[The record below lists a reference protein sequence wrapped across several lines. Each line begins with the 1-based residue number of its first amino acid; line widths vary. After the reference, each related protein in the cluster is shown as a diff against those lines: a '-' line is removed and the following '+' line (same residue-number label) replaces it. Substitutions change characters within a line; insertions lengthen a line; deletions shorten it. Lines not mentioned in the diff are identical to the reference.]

1 MKSVLRSF
9 AIPLVQV
16 LVVLMFLAWLS
27 AGKAQA
33 AIEMHQFDNP
43 VLQKRYDS
51 LTAALRCPKCQNQ
64 AIGDSESPI
73 AGDMRQNVADLLK
86 DGRSDSEIQN
96 FMVARFGEYVL
107 YNPRLDGRTWLLWG
121 GPAVLILLG
130 LLVVTLIVRARR
142 RARVRALDD
151 DEQARLSALLKTHR
165 QTSDELEAAS
175 DGQTSG
181 TQDSSPNAKERS

>member
-1 MKSVLRSF
+1 MNPMRRMCATFGIPFVQTLIVL
-9 AIPLVQV
+9 L
-16 LVVLMFLAWLS
+16 FLSWLA

-33 AIEMHQFDNP
+33 AIEMHQFNNP

-64 AIGDSESPI
+64 AIGDSDSPI
-73 AGDMRQNVADLLK
+73 AGDMRQNVADLLN

-96 FMVARFGEYVL
+96 FMVDRFGEYVL

-130 LLVVTLIVRARR
+130 LGCVALIVRARR
-142 RARVRALDD
+142 RASVRALDP
-151 DEQARLSALLKTHR
+151 DEQARISALLKAHGR
-165 QTSDELEAAS
+165 PRNGKE
-175 DGQTSG
+175 
-181 TQDSSPNAKERS
+181 SS

>member
-9 AIPLVQV
+9 AIPLVQA

-64 AIGDSESPI
+64 AIGDSDSPI

-121 GPAVLILLG
+121 GPAALILLG

-151 DEQARLSALLKTHR
+151 DEQARLSALLATHR
-165 QTSDELEAAS
+165 QSIDEQPGDEQPGA
-175 DGQTSG
+175 GQHT
-181 TQDSSPNAKERS
+181 AKERS